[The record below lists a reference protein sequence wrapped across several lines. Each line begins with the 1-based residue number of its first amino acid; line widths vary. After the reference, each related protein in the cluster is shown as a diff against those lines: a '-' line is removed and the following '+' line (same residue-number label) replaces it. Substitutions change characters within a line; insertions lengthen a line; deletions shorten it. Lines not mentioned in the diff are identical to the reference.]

1 MARLLKLMCMMV
13 LGVGLGAVVL
23 AQSPATDQPGAD
35 TGTGAADGAAVAGQP
50 GDEQPVPG
58 AGESDQS
65 AESEPAVTRT
75 DEMLKLLVAA
85 GWIGLVLLLV
95 SMAGLAFALER
106 LVNLRRGV
114 IVPVGLTTTALKLLK
129 ENNTYQLIK
138 RCRAQPSTL
147 GRIITTLLD
156 HRDCSAD
163 VARTLASDVGGV
175 DLKLHQQRNHPLA
188 VVGTLAPLLGLLGTV
203 FGMIRAFQDVAA
215 MGSMGNAQVLATG
228 IYQALV
234 TTAMGL
240 VIAVPALALYHFFKT
255 RTSRMTILLEESVT
269 ELIRQWFVRRSTSAA
284 TTGSDAPAGRPD
296 AEPSEG
302 TSSKEAAHV

>member
-1 MARLLKLMCMMV
+1 MAQLVKLMCMAV
-13 LGVGLGAVVL
+13 IGLGLGAVVL
-23 AQSPATDQPGAD
+23 AQAPGGDPAPVDSQVDPSDSAAPAGQSAGQ
-35 TGTGAADGAAVAGQP
+35 TGTIETGEADP
-50 GDEQPVPG
+50 
-58 AGESDQS
+58 
-65 AESEPAVTRT
+65 AEPTVTRT
-75 DEMLKLLVAA
+75 DEMLKLLLAA
-85 GWIGLVLLLV
+85 GWVGLVLLLV

-106 LVNLRRGV
+106 LVNLRRGA
-114 IVPVGLTTTALKLLK
+114 IVPVGLTSTALKLAR
-129 ENNTYQLIK
+129 ENKTDELIK

-156 HRDCSAD
+156 HRDCTAD
-163 VARTLASDVGGV
+163 VARTLASDVGST
-175 DLKLHQQRNHPLA
+175 DLKLHQQRNYPLA

-255 RTSRMTILLEESVT
+255 RTGRFTILLEESVT
-269 ELIRQWFVRRSTSAA
+269 ELIRQWFVRRSGLPAAPQATDQPAASA
-284 TTGSDAPAGRPD
+284 DASKSE
-296 AEPSEG
+296 EP
-302 TSSKEAAHV
+302 AHV